1 MLVLSSDGG
10 RANMKSGGIAL
21 LKWEVEVEGKEGK
34 AR

>member
-21 LKWEVEVEGKEGK
+21 LIWEVEGKEGK